1 MGQRTTWV
9 LVAAAILTTI
19 GVILVVH
26 HRGQLEPRMPE
37 VIPGG
42 TALEM
47 RPARATAAARD
58 AQANEQPSLDP
69 ATMTSEQRTVVC
81 LDAHDPK
88 TWDYYRCPGKFM
100 AVPKDPLEHE
110 GAVHVTPIT
119 P

>member
-9 LVAAAILTTI
+9 LVAVVILSAI
-19 GVILVVH
+19 GVTLVVH
-26 HRGQLEPRMPE
+26 HRAPLEPRMPE

-42 TALEM
+42 TAPQM
-47 RPARATAAARD
+47 PSARATAASDGPAD
-58 AQANEQPSLDP
+58 GQPPLDP
-69 ATMTSEQRTVVC
+69 ATETREQRTVVC

-100 AVPKDPLEHE
+100 AIPKDPLEHE